1 MKKKLI
7 QVLKT
12 LYASKGF
19 KANELEELADVLSSS
34 LKEDSTDEEI
44 SNVANGAESYV
55 NMLQKVG
62 NRYASAIEE
71 KYKGYVK
78 PNVTEDKTKPIEEN
92 SLTKEAIA
100 KLISEGIAEAIKP
113 IQQQRE
119 SERLSQVLSSNEKL
133 KGIPA
138 KFISRYKL
146 EKEEDL
152 DNVASQIA
160 QDYADERKAILESLG
175 IAEPPTSGG
184 DADSD
189 EGFVKL
195 MQGAQKALET
205 KEKKESY
212 VLQEE
217 ISDRHQR
224 RCLG

>member
-78 PNVTEDKTKPIEEN
+78 PNTIEEDKTKQIEEN

-195 MQGAQKALET
+195 MQGAQKALEV
-205 KEKKESY
+205 KEK
-212 VLQEE
+212 
-217 ISDRHQR
+217 
-224 RCLG
+224 

>member
-78 PNVTEDKTKPIEEN
+78 PNTIEEGKTKQIEEN

-205 KEKKESY
+205 KEK
-212 VLQEE
+212 
-217 ISDRHQR
+217 
-224 RCLG
+224 

>member
-78 PNVTEDKTKPIEEN
+78 PKTIEEGKPKQIEEN
-92 SLTKEAIA
+92 TLTKEAIA

-189 EGFVKL
+189 EGFAKL
-195 MQGAQKALET
+195 MQGAQKALEI
-205 KEKKESY
+205 KEK
-212 VLQEE
+212 
-217 ISDRHQR
+217 
-224 RCLG
+224 

>member
-44 SNVANGAESYV
+44 SNVANGAEAYV

-195 MQGAQKALET
+195 MQGAQKALEK
-205 KEKKESY
+205 KEK
-212 VLQEE
+212 
-217 ISDRHQR
+217 
-224 RCLG
+224 

>member
-146 EKEEDL
+146 DKEEDL

-205 KEKKESY
+205 KEK
-212 VLQEE
+212 
-217 ISDRHQR
+217 
-224 RCLG
+224 

>member
-78 PNVTEDKTKPIEEN
+78 PNTIEEDKTKPIEEN
-92 SLTKEAIA
+92 TLTKEAIA

-205 KEKKESY
+205 KEK
-212 VLQEE
+212 
-217 ISDRHQR
+217 
-224 RCLG
+224 

>member
-1 MKKKLI
+1 M
-7 QVLKT
+7 KT
-12 LYASKGF
+12 LYASKGL

-44 SNVANGAESYV
+44 NNVANGAESYV

-78 PNVTEDKTKPIEEN
+78 PNATGEGNTKPIEEN

-119 SERLSQVLSSNEKL
+119 SERLSRVLSNNEKL

-138 KFISRYKL
+138 KFVSRYKL

-189 EGFVKL
+189 EGFAKL
-195 MQGAQKALET
+195 MQGAQKALEV
-205 KEKKESY
+205 KEK
-212 VLQEE
+212 
-217 ISDRHQR
+217 
-224 RCLG
+224 

>member
-44 SNVANGAESYV
+44 SNVANGAEAYV

-78 PNVTEDKTKPIEEN
+78 PNVTEDKTPIEEN

-189 EGFVKL
+189 EGFAKL
-195 MQGAQKALET
+195 MQGAQKALEV
-205 KEKKESY
+205 KEK
-212 VLQEE
+212 
-217 ISDRHQR
+217 
-224 RCLG
+224 

>member
-44 SNVANGAESYV
+44 SNVANGAEAYV

-146 EKEEDL
+146 EKEENL

-189 EGFVKL
+189 EGFAKL

-205 KEKKESY
+205 KEK
-212 VLQEE
+212 
-217 ISDRHQR
+217 
-224 RCLG
+224 

>member
-44 SNVANGAESYV
+44 NNVANGAESYV

-205 KEKKESY
+205 KEK
-212 VLQEE
+212 
-217 ISDRHQR
+217 
-224 RCLG
+224 

>member
-78 PNVTEDKTKPIEEN
+78 PNTIEEGKTKQIEEN

-189 EGFVKL
+189 EGFAKL
-195 MQGAQKALET
+195 MQGAQKALEV
-205 KEKKESY
+205 KEK
-212 VLQEE
+212 
-217 ISDRHQR
+217 
-224 RCLG
+224 

>member
-78 PNVTEDKTKPIEEN
+78 PNATGEGNTKPVEEN

-119 SERLSQVLSSNEKL
+119 SERLSRVLSDNEKL

-138 KFISRYKL
+138 KFVSRYKL

-160 QDYADERKAILESLG
+160 QDYAEERKAILESLG

-205 KEKKESY
+205 KEK
-212 VLQEE
+212 
-217 ISDRHQR
+217 
-224 RCLG
+224 

>member
-44 SNVANGAESYV
+44 SNVANGAEAYV

-78 PNVTEDKTKPIEEN
+78 PNTIEDGKTKTIEEN

-119 SERLSQVLSSNEKL
+119 SERLSRVLSSNEKL

-205 KEKKESY
+205 KEK
-212 VLQEE
+212 
-217 ISDRHQR
+217 
-224 RCLG
+224 

>member
-78 PNVTEDKTKPIEEN
+78 PNVTEDKTKLIEEN

-195 MQGAQKALET
+195 MHGAQKALET
-205 KEKKESY
+205 KEK
-212 VLQEE
+212 
-217 ISDRHQR
+217 
-224 RCLG
+224 

>member
-160 QDYADERKAILESLG
+160 QDYADERKVILESLG

-205 KEKKESY
+205 KEK
-212 VLQEE
+212 
-217 ISDRHQR
+217 
-224 RCLG
+224 

>member
-78 PNVTEDKTKPIEEN
+78 PNVTEDKTKLIEEN

-205 KEKKESY
+205 KEK
-212 VLQEE
+212 
-217 ISDRHQR
+217 
-224 RCLG
+224 

>member
-78 PNVTEDKTKPIEEN
+78 PNTIEEGKTKTIEEN

-100 KLISEGIAEAIKP
+100 QLISEGIAEAIKP

-205 KEKKESY
+205 KEK
-212 VLQEE
+212 
-217 ISDRHQR
+217 
-224 RCLG
+224 

>member
-100 KLISEGIAEAIKP
+100 QLISEGIAEAIKP

-189 EGFVKL
+189 EGFAKL

-205 KEKKESY
+205 KEK
-212 VLQEE
+212 
-217 ISDRHQR
+217 
-224 RCLG
+224 

>member
-146 EKEEDL
+146 ETNVRLSLNRLELLSLQLLAVMLIPMKDL
-152 DNVASQIA
+152 
-160 QDYADERKAILESLG
+160 
-175 IAEPPTSGG
+175 
-184 DADSD
+184 
-189 EGFVKL
+189 
-195 MQGAQKALET
+195 
-205 KEKKESY
+205 
-212 VLQEE
+212 
-217 ISDRHQR
+217 
-224 RCLG
+224 

>member
-1 MKKKLI
+1 MKPN
-7 QVLKT
+7 T
-12 LYASKGF
+12 
-19 KANELEELADVLSSS
+19 
-34 LKEDSTDEEI
+34 
-44 SNVANGAESYV
+44 
-55 NMLQKVG
+55 
-62 NRYASAIEE
+62 IEE
-71 KYKGYVK
+71 G
-78 PNVTEDKTKPIEEN
+78 NTKPIEEN

-205 KEKKESY
+205 KEK
-212 VLQEE
+212 
-217 ISDRHQR
+217 
-224 RCLG
+224 

>member
-78 PNVTEDKTKPIEEN
+78 PNVKEDKTKPIEEN
-92 SLTKEAIA
+92 TLTKEAIA

-189 EGFVKL
+189 EGFAKL
-195 MQGAQKALET
+195 MQGAQKALEV
-205 KEKKESY
+205 KEK
-212 VLQEE
+212 
-217 ISDRHQR
+217 
-224 RCLG
+224 

>member
-44 SNVANGAESYV
+44 SNVANGAEAYV

-78 PNVTEDKTKPIEEN
+78 PNVTENETKPIEEN

-205 KEKKESY
+205 KEK
-212 VLQEE
+212 
-217 ISDRHQR
+217 
-224 RCLG
+224 

>member
-175 IAEPPTSGG
+175 IADPPTSGG

-205 KEKKESY
+205 KEK
-212 VLQEE
+212 
-217 ISDRHQR
+217 
-224 RCLG
+224 

>member
-78 PNVTEDKTKPIEEN
+78 PNTIEEGKTKQIEEN

-189 EGFVKL
+189 EGFAKL

-205 KEKKESY
+205 KEK
-212 VLQEE
+212 
-217 ISDRHQR
+217 
-224 RCLG
+224 

>member
-44 SNVANGAESYV
+44 SNVANGAEAYV

-71 KYKGYVK
+71 KYKCYVK
-78 PNVTEDKTKPIEEN
+78 PNTIEEGKTKPIEEN
-92 SLTKEAIA
+92 TLTKEAIA

-189 EGFVKL
+189 EGFAKL

-205 KEKKESY
+205 KEK
-212 VLQEE
+212 
-217 ISDRHQR
+217 
-224 RCLG
+224 

>member
-92 SLTKEAIA
+92 TLTKEAIA

-189 EGFVKL
+189 EGFAKL
-195 MQGAQKALET
+195 MQGAQKALEV
-205 KEKKESY
+205 KEK
-212 VLQEE
+212 
-217 ISDRHQR
+217 
-224 RCLG
+224 

>member
-133 KGIPA
+133 KGIPE

-205 KEKKESY
+205 KEK
-212 VLQEE
+212 
-217 ISDRHQR
+217 
-224 RCLG
+224 

>member
-78 PNVTEDKTKPIEEN
+78 PNTIEEGKTKLIEEN

-205 KEKKESY
+205 KEK
-212 VLQEE
+212 
-217 ISDRHQR
+217 
-224 RCLG
+224 

>member
-189 EGFVKL
+189 EAFVKL
-195 MQGAQKALET
+195 MQGAQKALEV
-205 KEKKESY
+205 KEK
-212 VLQEE
+212 
-217 ISDRHQR
+217 
-224 RCLG
+224 